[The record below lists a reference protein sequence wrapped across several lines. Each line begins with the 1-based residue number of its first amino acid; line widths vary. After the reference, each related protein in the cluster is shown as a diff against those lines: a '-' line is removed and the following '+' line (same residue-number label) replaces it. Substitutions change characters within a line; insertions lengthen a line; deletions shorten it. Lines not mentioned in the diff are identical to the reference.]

1 MLLDH
6 SYFNERNNKMENNI
20 SEISQELQNSI
31 EELKIED
38 LKPNYLKNI
47 YRLMSEYKCVIEK
60 KLYERFLHIIE
71 LTDGTTGC
79 VVIEYMNIDKLFV
92 FKVAK
97 EGMLTIGYIVPYSVL
112 FMSDEEL
119 IKNKH
124 LVKSTKEL
132 GFYDNY
138 L

>member
-1 MLLDH
+1 M
-6 SYFNERNNKMENNI
+6 NNNI

-38 LKPNYLKNI
+38 LKPNDLKNI
-47 YRLMSEYKCVIEK
+47 CRLMCEYKNTLEK
-60 KLYERFLHIIE
+60 KLYERFLHIIK
-71 LTDGTTGC
+71 LTDGATGC

-97 EGMLTIGYIVPYSVL
+97 EGMLSIGYIIPYSLL

-124 LVKSTKEL
+124 LVKSTKGL

>member
-1 MLLDH
+1 
-6 SYFNERNNKMENNI
+6 MEKNI
-20 SEISQELQNSI
+20 SEICKELENSI

-38 LKPNYLKNI
+38 LKPNDLKNI
-47 YRLMSEYKCVIEK
+47 YRLMSEYKAVIEK
-60 KLYERFLHIIE
+60 KLYERFLHIIK
-71 LTDGTTGC
+71 LTDGATGC
-79 VVIEYMNIDKLFV
+79 EVIEYMNIDRLFV

-97 EGMLTIGYIVPYSVL
+97 EGMLSIGYIIPYSVL

-124 LVKSTKEL
+124 LVKSTKGL

>member
-1 MLLDH
+1 
-6 SYFNERNNKMENNI
+6 MENNI

-38 LKPNYLKNI
+38 LKPNDLKNI

-71 LTDGTTGC
+71 LIDGATGC
-79 VVIEYMNIDKLFV
+79 IVIEYMNIDKLFV

-97 EGMLTIGYIVPYSVL
+97 EGMLPIGYIVPYTVL
-112 FMSDEEL
+112 FMSDGEL

-124 LVKSTKEL
+124 LVKSTKGL